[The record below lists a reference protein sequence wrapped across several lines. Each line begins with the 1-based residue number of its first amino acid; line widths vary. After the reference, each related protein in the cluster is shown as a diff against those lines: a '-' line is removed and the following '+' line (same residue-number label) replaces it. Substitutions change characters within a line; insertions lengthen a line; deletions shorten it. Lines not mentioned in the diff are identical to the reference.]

1 MNTVKFHLV
10 PALLALALLFALTA
24 GCNRKPASEPP
35 APPSLKPVTAEPGET
50 PSAALLKKEDALHV
64 KVKREKDGEYT
75 WEITGK
81 DVRAITDADKALRRG
96 FEPKEKPAGTD

>member
-1 MNTVKFHLV
+1 MNTAKNIVV
-10 PALLALALLFALTA
+10 PALCALAFLSVLTA
-24 GCNRKPASEPP
+24 GCNRKPAPEPP
-35 APPSLKPVTAEPGET
+35 GPPSLKPVTAEPGET

-96 FEPKEKPAGTD
+96 FEPKDKPAGTE